1 MTKLTILSALML
13 CLAGCGQSPDGGP
26 AVPRLKAYPRVE
38 VADSAYSVVAGLP
51 MSMQVNTAAVAT
63 MEQREA
69 ARWVNVAYPANDVA
83 IYLTFTPV
91 TVATVDDVVD
101 NRVERM
107 ALNLSGN
114 DAEMLQFDTPD
125 GLSAQVVTSWA
136 ISTPVQFIATD
147 NRTIVVSGAAFV
159 EKLSAS
165 TRDSLR
171 PVVEMLQRDL
181 IHTIKTLKK

>member
-1 MTKLTILSALML
+1 
-13 CLAGCGQSPDGGP
+13 
-26 AVPRLKAYPRVE
+26 
-38 VADSAYSVVAGLP
+38 

-63 MEQREA
+63 LEQREA

-91 TVATVDDVVD
+91 TVATD